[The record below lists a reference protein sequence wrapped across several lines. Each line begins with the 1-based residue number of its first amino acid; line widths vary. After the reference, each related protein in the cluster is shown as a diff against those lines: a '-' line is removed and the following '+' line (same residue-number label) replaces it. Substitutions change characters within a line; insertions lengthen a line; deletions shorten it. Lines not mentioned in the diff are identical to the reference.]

1 MHSLVTAVSVA
12 GALTLGAAA
21 LKAQEIQLCDDKLYR
36 RPCYT
41 VRRDIADL
49 RRSGIDNKTSSL
61 RVSGGAWMVC
71 NRPNFRGACRTF
83 TQSIGDLRN
92 TEFQDNISSVRRV
105 GNGGGG
111 YNDGNGGG
119 GYNGGNGGGGYNG
132 GNGGGGY
139 NGGNGGGGYNGGS
152 GCSTSGRESL
162 VLFEDRVYRG
172 SCLSVTGSV
181 GDLSNFRNRASSVRV
196 VRGRWKLCTGLNFRG
211 ACQIVSS
218 DRPLLGS
225 DYDNRIMSAQ
235 QLSP

>member
-1 MHSLVTAVSVA
+1 MPFSVVHALVTAVSVA
-12 GALTLGAAA
+12 SALTLGATA
-21 LKAQEIQLCDDKLYR
+21 LQAQEIQLCDDRMYG
-36 RPCYT
+36 RPCFT

-49 RRSGIDNKTSSL
+49 RRGGIDNKTSSL

-105 GNGGGG
+105 GNGSGGGGFNGGSGSNNGSGGG
-111 YNDGNGGG
+111 YNDGNG
-119 GYNGGNGGGGYNG
+119 
-132 GNGGGGY
+132 
-139 NGGNGGGGYNGGS
+139 S
-152 GCSTSGRESL
+152 SSSCSTSSRASL

-172 SCLSVTGSV
+172 SCLAVTGSV

-196 VRGRWKLCTGLNFRG
+196 VRGRWKLCTGVNFRG

-225 DYDNRIMSAQ
+225 AYDNRIMSAQ

>member
-1 MHSLVTAVSVA
+1 MPFSVVHALVTAVSVA
-12 GALTLGAAA
+12 SALTLGATA
-21 LKAQEIQLCDDKLYR
+21 LQAQEIQLCDDRMYG
-36 RPCYT
+36 RPCFT

-49 RRSGIDNKTSSL
+49 RRAGIDNKTSSL

-92 TEFQDNISSVRRV
+92 TEFQDNFSSVRRV
-105 GNGGGG
+105 
-111 YNDGNGGG
+111 GNGGG

-132 GNGGGGY
+132 GNSGG
-139 NGGNGGGGYNGGS
+139 NGNGGGGYNDGNGS
-152 GCSTSGRESL
+152 SSSCSTSSRASL

-172 SCLSVTGSV
+172 SCLAVTGSV

-196 VRGRWKLCTGLNFRG
+196 VRGRWKLCTGVNFRG

-235 QLSP
+235 QVSP

>member
-1 MHSLVTAVSVA
+1 MPFSVVHALVTAVSVA
-12 GALTLGAAA
+12 SALTLGATA
-21 LKAQEIQLCDDKLYR
+21 LQAQEIQLCDDRMYG
-36 RPCYT
+36 RPCFT

-49 RRSGIDNKTSSL
+49 RRAGIDNKTSSL

-111 YNDGNGGG
+111 YN
-119 GYNGGNGGGGYNG
+119 GGNGGGGYNG
-132 GNGGGGY
+132 GNSGG
-139 NGGNGGGGYNGGS
+139 NGNGGGGYNDGNGS
-152 GCSTSGRESL
+152 SSSCSTSSRASL

-172 SCLSVTGSV
+172 SCLAVTGSV

-196 VRGRWKLCTGLNFRG
+196 VRGRWKLCTGVNFRG

-225 DYDNRIMSAQ
+225 AYDNRIMSAQ
-235 QLSP
+235 QLNP

>member
-1 MHSLVTAVSVA
+1 MRFSVLHSLVTAVSVA

-21 LKAQEIQLCDDKLYR
+21 LRAQEIQLCDDKLYR
-36 RPCYT
+36 RPCFT

-49 RRSGIDNKTSSL
+49 RRAGIDNKTSSL

-71 NRPNFRGACRTF
+71 NRPNFRGQCRTF

-132 GNGGGGY
+132 GD
-139 NGGNGGGGYNGGS
+139 GS
-152 GCSTSGRESL
+152 SNGCSTSGRASL

-172 SCLSVTGSV
+172 SCLAVTGSI

-196 VRGRWKLCTGLNFRG
+196 VRGTWKLCTGVNFRG
-211 ACQIVSS
+211 SCEIVSS
-218 DRPLLGS
+218 DRPFLGS
-225 DYDNRIMSAQ
+225 AYENRIMSAQ
-235 QLSP
+235 QLRP

>member
-1 MHSLVTAVSVA
+1 MPFSFVHALVTAVSIA
-12 GALTLGAAA
+12 SALTLGAAA
-21 LKAQEIQLCDDKLYR
+21 LQAQEIQLCDDRMYG
-36 RPCYT
+36 RPCFT

-49 RRSGIDNKTSSL
+49 RRAGIDNKTSSL

-71 NRPNFRGACRTF
+71 NRPNFRGQCRTF

-105 GNGGGG
+105 GNGNG
-111 YNDGNGGG
+111 NGNGGG
-119 GYNGGNGGGGYNG
+119 GYNGGNGSSN

-139 NGGNGGGGYNGGS
+139 NGGNGSSN
-152 GCSTSGRESL
+152 GCSTSGRASL

-172 SCLSVTGSV
+172 SCLAVTGSV

-196 VRGRWKLCTGLNFRG
+196 VHGRWKLCTGVNFRG

-225 DYDNRIMSAQ
+225 AYDNRIMSAQ
-235 QLSP
+235 QLNP